1 MGASIDKEKND
12 IVQELEDSP
21 QMHIDARMSIL
32 TDIGLSRDFAQTF
45 LAAVCQK
52 FTSST
57 GAHYTL
63 AGVCE
68 ALADQRVICYG
79 ATSLKGTPIRKFTFP
94 SYHVVNGVLGL
105 TEANTSKFGFVCT
118 DLDET
123 NTITLTSLI
132 EQLHG

>member
-1 MGASIDKEKND
+1 MGASIDKEKNK

-32 TDIGLSRDFAQTF
+32 ADIGLSRDFAHTF

-123 NTITLTSLI
+123 NTITLTS
-132 EQLHG
+132 GT